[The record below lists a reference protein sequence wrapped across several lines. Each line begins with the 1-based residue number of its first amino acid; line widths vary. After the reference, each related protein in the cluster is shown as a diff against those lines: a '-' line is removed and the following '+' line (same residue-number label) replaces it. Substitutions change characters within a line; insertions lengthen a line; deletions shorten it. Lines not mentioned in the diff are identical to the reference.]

1 MDLQQGNLGEKLCV
15 MPRVLNGNTSFG
27 LDDHAVKQIAMAL
40 KTLTTSLLLSSGSMG
55 HPFRPNLKQ
64 DLSNCRH
71 RSRIGLLM
79 CTAWPLAGKALHGRN
94 LDV

>member
-1 MDLQQGNLGEKLCV
+1 MALRVQSVQMDLQQGNLGEKLCV
-15 MPRVLNGNTSFG
+15 MPRVLNANTSFG

-64 DLSNCRH
+64 DSPTVDTAP
-71 RSRIGLLM
+71 GLG
-79 CTAWPLAGKALHGRN
+79 C
-94 LDV
+94 